1 MQQPLYIFS
10 QLCRSHFIFSLNCAE
25 ATLYFLSNM
34 QKPLSV
40 LGEFS
45 LNSVSPALYWVIIC
59 AFSSPIPPIKR
70 AKTFADFLQ
79 KVHCV
84 IQRGLVI
91 PPTTADNVS
100 PGLYSILQE
109 GAHCPQDRGD
119 FKTKTATLN
128 KLNTASGEVD
138 TKQNIGSVTS
148 TSIKLT
154 LYQIAYRP

>member
-1 MQQPLYIFS
+1 M
-10 QLCRSHFIFSLNCAE
+10 
-25 ATLYFLSNM
+25 
-34 QKPLSV
+34 
-40 LGEFS
+40 
-45 LNSVSPALYWVIIC
+45 
-59 AFSSPIPPIKR
+59 
-70 AKTFADFLQ
+70 
-79 KVHCV
+79 HCV

-119 FKTKTATLN
+119 FKTKTAILN

-138 TKQNIGSVTS
+138 RKQNIGSVTS